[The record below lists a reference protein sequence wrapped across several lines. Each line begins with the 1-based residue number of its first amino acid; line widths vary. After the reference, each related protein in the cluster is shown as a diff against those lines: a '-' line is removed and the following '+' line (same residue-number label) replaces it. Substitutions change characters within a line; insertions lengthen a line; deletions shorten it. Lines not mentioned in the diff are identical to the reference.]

1 MNLMLL
7 AASLVAVALA
17 IAHSV
22 IGEVLIFKTLRQKR
36 AENAEAL
43 RILSRRRWDALWS
56 TWHLLTIF
64 GFGFAAVLFVL
75 AGNSAATSHDVQNPL
90 VATFLAGSVFWI
102 AGTRGRHPAWIVLL
116 ILAALVWWA

>member
-1 MNLMLL
+1 MNRLLL
-7 AASLVAVALA
+7 AASVVSAALG

-22 IGEVLIFKTLRQKR
+22 IGDLLIFKPLRQKQT
-36 AENAEAL
+36 ENADAL

-64 GFGFAAVLFVL
+64 GLGFAAVLFVL
-75 AGNSAATSHDVQNPL
+75 AGNSAAPL
-90 VATFLAGSVFWI
+90 QDLRLPLAVTFLAGTVFWI
-102 AGTRGRHPAWIVLL
+102 YGTRGKHPAWIVLL